1 REMTRMAKILRYVDR
16 QLLYAAKMSPILAH
30 MIKHGM
36 PLNRQTWIDLNWGS
50 EVPDPW
56 TAEDE
61 DQVPRP
67 WQRWEER

>member
-1 REMTRMAKILRYVDR
+1 MAKILRFVSWEILRD
-16 QLLYAAKMSPILAH
+16 AKMDPILSY

-36 PLNRQTWIDLNWGS
+36 PLNRQTWMDLNWGS

-61 DQVPRP
+61 DEVPRI
-67 WQRWEER
+67 WQHHDED